1 MLSLFQK
8 TILKEVSFKGIG
20 LHNGLKSQIRI
31 LPASENSGIVFKRT
45 DLDKNNLIK
54 ANFEN
59 VGDLTTDM
67 TCFGYL
73 PNQVICSHPVVTVQ
87 IRSYIL

>member
-20 LHNGLKSQIRI
+20 LHNGSKSQIRI
-31 LPASENSGIVFKRT
+31 LPSGENSGIVFKRT
-45 DLDKNNLIK
+45 DLSKNNLIK

-59 VGDLTTDM
+59 V
-67 TCFGYL
+67 
-73 PNQVICSHPVVTVQ
+73 CSFSIAYVFNCV
-87 IRSYIL
+87 